1 MRKKGRGN
9 MKATGI
15 VRKIDELG
23 RVVIPKE
30 VRRTQGLHTGTPL
43 EMFIGHGGII
53 FRPYQTDVT
62 KQNTLN
68 WLETALSDATN
79 VEDRESIEA
88 AISYVKQA

>member
-1 MRKKGRGN
+1 

-30 VRRTQGLHTGTPL
+30 IRRTQGLNCGTPL
-43 EMFIGHGGII
+43 EMFLDHGGIV

-62 KQNTLN
+62 KNNTLT
-68 WLETALSDATN
+68 WLENALSDATN
-79 VEDRESIEA
+79 QEDRESISA
-88 AISYVKQA
+88 AISYVRQA